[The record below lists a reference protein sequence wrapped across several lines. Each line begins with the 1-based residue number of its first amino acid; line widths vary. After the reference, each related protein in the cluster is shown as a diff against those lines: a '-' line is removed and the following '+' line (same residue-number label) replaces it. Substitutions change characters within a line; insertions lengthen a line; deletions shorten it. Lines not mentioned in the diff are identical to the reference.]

1 MRIKYLLIAI
11 SALSMLV
18 ACEGFG
24 LGSAKIELL
33 GLDVKAGVELGDEGR
48 ASVMFNAPGAWTAKP
63 EFNNSDE
70 PQWMRVEPESG
81 EAGDSLI
88 LNIIGVGNRP
98 TDHTYGGKVRITLKD
113 GSDDTKVIVSWK
125 EAPFVPVSV
134 ESFTLNPASPLT
146 LKVNE
151 RKVVQ
156 IVYSPSN
163 ATDPSFRVE
172 KPDGTAAFD
181 IHCPFEGAKDKFQII
196 AMQAGKG
203 VVNITG
209 ASGLSATMEVTVTQ

>member
-24 LGSAKIELL
+24 GDSAKLKIL
-33 GLDVKAGVELGDEGR
+33 GNEKHSVELGDEGR
-48 ASVMFNAPGAWTAKP
+48 ASVMFYAPGPWTAKP
-63 EFNNSDE
+63 EYSNSDE

-125 EAPFVPVSV
+125 EALFVPVSV
-134 ESFTLNPASPLT
+134 ESFTLNPSGPLT
-146 LKVNE
+146 LKVND
-151 RKVVQ
+151 RQVVQ

-196 AMQAGKG
+196 AMQAGTG
-203 VVNITG
+203 VVNITE
-209 ASGLSATMEVTVTQ
+209 ASGLSARMEVTVTQ